1 MWCLGLVAKDM
12 VKLSKSNKLK
22 FRSRIL
28 PYKKFNVELLQFGRC
43 MARRKSVR
51 SNAGDFSGS
60 PSEISQPLHGVRGIL
75 SEICYETVVSGAA
88 AKKKHASYIFIVVK
102 ELSRPG
108 PRAQVCV
115 VGA

>member
-1 MWCLGLVAKDM
+1 MRVTFQC
-12 VKLSKSNKLK
+12 
-22 FRSRIL
+22 
-28 PYKKFNVELLQFGRC
+28 
-43 MARRKSVR
+43 
-51 SNAGDFSGS
+51 S